1 MNPLENRKRVAIFE
15 YDFAKDGGAI
25 GDIALRGGDIPNGA
39 LVDFGLIDVVKACTS
54 GGAAT
59 LAVKLVAAEDI
70 LAAEAVATF
79 ALNATLATVPVG
91 TAATTVKTAARK
103 VPVLSIAVAA
113 LTAGK
118 FRIALEYTVT
128 R

>member
-1 MNPLENRKRVAIFE
+1 MNPLENRKRVAVFE

-25 GDIALRGGDIPNGA
+25 GDIELRGGDIPNGA
-39 LVDFGLIDVVKACTS
+39 LVDFGLIDVITACTS
-54 GGAAT
+54 GGSAT
-59 LAVKLVAAEDI
+59 LAVKLVSAGDIKAAT
-70 LAAEAVATF
+70 AVASWS
-79 ALNATLATVPVG
+79 LNATLATTAVG

-118 FRIALEYTVT
+118 FRVALEYTVT